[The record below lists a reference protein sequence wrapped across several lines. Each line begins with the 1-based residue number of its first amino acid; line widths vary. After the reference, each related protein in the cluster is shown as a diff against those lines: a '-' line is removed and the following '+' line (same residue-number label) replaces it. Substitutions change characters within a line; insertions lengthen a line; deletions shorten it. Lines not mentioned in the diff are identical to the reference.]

1 MDGREPGA
9 QPRAGSGHRTV
20 PHTADL
26 QVEAWSA
33 TAEGCIGEVVRAVV
47 DSFADL
53 SAARPAGE
61 RACTVIAASD
71 ADLLAGVLEEVIY
84 RMDADGELPAALALG
99 AIRDAEG
106 GRAMEVRFRMAD
118 TATAALVGA
127 VPKAVSLH
135 GLDLRAGP
143 GGWTGRVT
151 VDV

>member
-1 MDGREPGA
+1 MESA
-9 QPRAGSGHRTV
+9 ASGHRTV

-26 QVEAWSA
+26 QVEAWSP
-33 TAEGCIGEVVRAVV
+33 TAEGCIGELVRGVV

-53 SAARPAGE
+53 TAAGPAGE
-61 RACTVIAASD
+61 RACTVVAASD
-71 ADLLAGVLEEVIY
+71 ADLLAGVLEEVVY
-84 RMDADGELPAALALG
+84 RMDADGELPTALALG
-99 AIRDAEG
+99 AIHDADG
-106 GRAMEVRFRMAD
+106 GRTLEVRFEMAD

-135 GLDLRAGP
+135 GLDLRPGP

>member
-1 MDGREPGA
+1 MDGREGGTNGA
-9 QPRAGSGHRTV
+9 ASGHRTV

-26 QVEAWSA
+26 QVEAWSP
-33 TAEGCIGEVVRAVV
+33 TAEGCIGELVRAVV
-47 DSFADL
+47 DGFADL
-53 SAARPAGE
+53 TAARPAGE
-61 RACTVIAASD
+61 RACTVVAASD

-84 RMDADGELPAALALG
+84 RMDANGELPTALALG
-99 AIRDAEG
+99 TIHDADG
-106 GRAMEVRFRMAD
+106 GRTLEVRFRMAD

-135 GLDLRAGP
+135 GLDLRSGP